1 MGNRICVRG
10 YQAMRIKLLII
21 LFLIIFAAGV
31 TFPIIMMNNKNI
43 SEVNIVAI
51 NEVVKT
57 VEKNWGQINN
67 ETFNNSGFQQ
77 PLTIIDNLEN
87 VIYQTPGIQFT
98 NIYDAIKNRDS
109 ILDVR
114 KNDEIVGKIIIL
126 NNYQEIVREMK
137 MELVTSFSLIIG
149 LLMIVSSIYIFYI
162 YRTLLKPFQQ
172 LQHFA
177 AHVARGHL
185 DIPLNMDKNNYFGA
199 FTESFDL
206 LREELYAARQ
216 REYES
221 NRSKKELVATLSHDI
236 KTPIASIKAVSELML
251 MQIKDE
257 KLMKH
262 INTINSKAEQV
273 NLLVTDMF
281 HATLEELQQLKL
293 TVTEESSEV
302 LVEMIENVN
311 YDHQIVYDPIPPCII
326 LTDSVRMQQVID
338 NIISNSYKYAGTKI
352 SIKSQIIQ
360 DYLEL
365 HIQDFGAGI
374 SEDELPLLFNKYYR
388 GKNVEGKNGSGLG
401 LYISKYF
408 MENMQGNINCF
419 NRADGFTVVLK
430 IKLAS

>member
-1 MGNRICVRG
+1 
-10 YQAMRIKLLII
+10 MRIKLLIV
-21 LFLIIFAAGV
+21 LFLIVFTVGI
-31 TFPIIMMNNKNI
+31 TFPIMMMNNKNI
-43 SEVNIVAI
+43 SEVNIIAI

-57 VEKNWGQINN
+57 IEKNWGQINK
-67 ETFNNSGFQQ
+67 ETLNNSSFNQ
-77 PLTIIDNLEN
+77 PLIIIDNLEN
-87 VIYQTPGIQFT
+87 VIYQTPGTQFT

-109 ILDVR
+109 IVDVMQQ
-114 KNDEIVGKIIIL
+114 DEIVGKIIIH
-126 NNYQEIVREMK
+126 NNEQDIVQKMKKEM
-137 MELVTSFSLIIG
+137 VTSFIVIVG
-149 LLMIVSSIYIFYI
+149 FLMIVSIVYFFYI

-172 LQHFA
+172 LQNFA
-177 AHVARGHL
+177 ANVARGNL

-262 INTINSKAEQV
+262 VNTINSKAEQV

-302 LVEMIENVN
+302 LVGMIENVN
-311 YDHQIVYDPIPPCII
+311 YDHQIDYNSMPPCII
-326 LTDSVRMQQVID
+326 LTDSLRVQQVID

-365 HIQDFGAGI
+365 HIQDFGHGI

-388 GKNVEGKNGSGLG
+388 GNNVEGKNGSGLG

-408 MENMQGNINCF
+408 MENMEGHISCF
-419 NRADGFTVVLK
+419 NRDDGFTVVLK

>member
-1 MGNRICVRG
+1 
-10 YQAMRIKLLII
+10 
-21 LFLIIFAAGV
+21 
-31 TFPIIMMNNKNI
+31 MNNKNI
-43 SEVNIVAI
+43 SEVNIIAI

-57 VEKNWGQINN
+57 IEKKWGQINK
-67 ETFNNSGFQQ
+67 ETFNNSSFNQ
-77 PLTIIDNLEN
+77 PLIIIDNLEN
-87 VIYQTPGIQFT
+87 VIYQTPGTQFT

-109 ILDVR
+109 IVDVMQ
-114 KNDEIVGKIIIL
+114 KDEIVGKIIIH
-126 NNYQEIVREMK
+126 NNEQEIVQKMK
-137 MELVTSFSLIIG
+137 NELVTSFILIVG
-149 LLMIVSSIYIFYI
+149 FLMIVSIVYFFYI

-172 LQHFA
+172 LQNFA
-177 AHVARGHL
+177 ANVARGNL

-262 INTINSKAEQV
+262 VNTINSKAEQV

-302 LVEMIENVN
+302 LVGMIENVN
-311 YDHQIVYDPIPPCII
+311 YDHQIDYNSMPPCII
-326 LTDSVRMQQVID
+326 LTDSLRVQQVID

-365 HIQDFGAGI
+365 HIQDFGHGI

-388 GKNVEGKNGSGLG
+388 GNNVEGKNGSGLG

-408 MENMQGNINCF
+408 MENMEGHINCF
-419 NRADGFTVVLK
+419 NRDDGFTVVLK